1 MVQVPRIYRI
11 FRKIEKVKSLQ
22 DILNNFFEP
31 LFAATLEPEK
41 HPELARLLTEISGFD
56 SVDDES
62 IHESQDFEYDV
73 KPSDWTSLDSPSY
86 VIKCIT
92 HSYIT
97 PNTNTSTQQI
107 SNRYAYQLYYFY
119 ANTVVL
125 NRLRESRGMN
135 TFELRPHCGE
145 AGNVLHLAVSYL
157 LSQGVN
163 HGIRLGDQP
172 ALQYL
177 YYIDQIGIAVS
188 PISNNFLF
196 LRFADSPFFKF
207 FKRGLNVSLSTDDP
221 LLFHMSDDPL
231 LEEYAVARQV
241 WNLSVPDVCEICR
254 NSVIQS
260 GYPDRVKA
268 EWLGRLYHEHMSI
281 NLNISPKDM
290 IRSYYPSRTNVP
302 MIRAHYRC
310 EQLQN
315 EVDFLNS
322 C

>member
-11 FRKIEKVKSLQ
+11 FRKIGKVKSFQ
-22 DILNNFFEP
+22 DVLNNFFEP

-157 LSQGVN
+157 LSQGVS